1 MRILGIDPS
10 TRFIGWALL
19 EGTQLTTWVSD
30 LTKCATNLEKLEQID
45 ASAFKVSFQ
54 PTSDLRVL
62 VEATY
67 TSFNPA
73 VALALAKVG
82 GWIEAQ
88 FASWDVPVE
97 FVPTLSAKSAATGHV
112 SAPKGMT
119 RPLAKEWWRKA
130 IEHEAKSRWGE
141 GVVLGDEHQGDACA
155 LVLYALKHPPAHQ
168 NDFKAG
174 RLKS

>member
-10 TRFIGWALL
+10 TRFIGWAWL

-30 LTKCATNLEKLEQID
+30 LTKCTTNLEKLEQID
-45 ASAFKVSFQ
+45 ASAFKVCFQ

-97 FVPTLSAKSAATGHV
+97 FVPTLSAKSAATGRTK
-112 SAPKGMT
+112 APDGMT
-119 RPLAKEWWRKA
+119 PSQRKEWWRA
-130 IEHEAKSRWGE
+130 LIEKEARDRFGMGTNLE
-141 GVVLGDEHQGDACA
+141 NEHIGDATA
-155 LVLYALKHPPAHQ
+155 LVLWALKHPKGVA
-168 NDFKAG
+168 
-174 RLKS
+174 